1 MDSVQK
7 GLPDVSTENPQL
19 TLEHILSSEPI
30 TKHLDILTNILRQ
43 GRTVDERISA
53 LIHAAWEHVRREEL
67 WSSRFDSLDEYRHFI
82 GFEEHVKPVL
92 RRHKRSDRSKQLS
105 ARMIAQHW
113 DSPFHLVL
121 PASLRPPFWSKH
133 LLNSLASL
141 SRLKPLPEAV
151 HLLQESVKKR
161 PRRGRTQPHLLA
173 SDIERV
179 LEAMRVPRQGR
190 RGRKN
195 SVISIDSILTGHES
209 PTTTLVGSDSHE
221 NGASPQGPSTMVSEK
236 SFLDDQTQCPCS
248 PMLFPLLA
256 ILAESKAQWTSHFLA
271 RLLQWASRMSW
282 ESLCTN
288 HLQQLYR
295 HATQSDGLDLDRSL
309 MSQDLEKLSSTL
321 NGEEASM
328 PDDFPDFLPT
338 PAAGKQERPIPNAF
352 KSFVKDEPSLW
363 SSLQQN
369 GYLHIPGFFAYMETR
384 GIFPRVRHTLARYA
398 SDDQGQV
405 LSQKCYQFL
414 RQMIQQDPAY
424 YAVVASCRPDGQWR
438 LLNRSLDSA
447 STWVAGG
454 MLSVPGSVQR
464 ESDIQSTVML
474 PTFCEEHC
482 VNLVP
487 GSHTMFAPPSHN
499 NEYSPAGVIEIGKPS
514 SIRMRPGDLLL
525 TMPHLLRF
533 PQTFASHA
541 LVNLSQDAADLRG
554 NTTRWSHQL
563 STSALA
569 QPSDAPG
576 ADECSVDI
584 VSAIGEALAGR
595 RAWSDRKVLHQQTI
609 LSGLDTAAAT
619 SFVDKVRERL
629 VLEFHEALDIV
640 EISHAESAAA
650 LAADVLLSDVSTET
664 DWAATELGMSTLL
677 NVEPLWL
684 PESFDHMSLQDL
696 GFDALGE
703 IDLFPTLD

>member
-7 GLPDVSTENPQL
+7 GLSDVSTESPQL
-19 TLEHILSSEPI
+19 TLEHILSAEPI
-30 TKHLDILTNILRQ
+30 TNHLDILTNILRQ
-43 GRTVDERISA
+43 GATVDERVGA

-67 WSSRFDSLDEYRHFI
+67 WSSRFDSLDQYRQFI
-82 GFEEHVKPVL
+82 GFEELVKPVL

-113 DSPFHLVL
+113 DGPFHLVL
-121 PASLRPPFWSKH
+121 PETLRPPFWSKH

-141 SRLKPLPEAV
+141 SRLKPLPEAI
-151 HLLQESVKKR
+151 HLLQESVKRR

-190 RGRKN
+190 RGRKSKS
-195 SVISIDSILTGHES
+195 SVFQPPQLRPEQLTVPERF
-209 PTTTLVGSDSHE
+209 P
-221 NGASPQGPSTMVSEK
+221 SPQGSSAMLSER
-236 SFLDDQTQCPCS
+236 SLLDDQKQCPCS
-248 PMLFPLLA
+248 PLLFPLLA
-256 ILAESKAQWTSHFLA
+256 ILAESKAQWTSYFLG
-271 RLLQWASRMSW
+271 RLLQWASLMSW
-282 ESLCTN
+282 ENLCTD

-295 HATQSDGLDLDRSL
+295 HATQSDGQDLDRSL
-309 MSQDLEKLSSTL
+309 IVQTLEQLSITL
-321 NGEEASM
+321 TDEETSM
-328 PDDFPDFLPT
+328 PDDSPSAIPT
-338 PAAGKQERPIPNAF
+338 GDREKPIPNAF

-384 GIFPRVRHTLARYA
+384 GIFLRVRQTLARYA

-414 RQMIQQDPAY
+414 HQMIQQDPAY

-438 LLNRSLDSA
+438 LLNRSMDSV
-447 STWVAGG
+447 SLSVAGA
-454 MLSVPGSVQR
+454 MLSIPGSVQR
-464 ESDIQSTVML
+464 DSDIQSTVML

-487 GSHTMFAPPSHN
+487 GSHTMLAPSHK
-499 NEYSPAGVIEIGKPS
+499 NEHPPTGVMGIGKPS
-514 SIRMRPGDLLL
+514 SIRMQPGDLLL

-533 PQTFASHA
+533 PQTFTSHA
-541 LVNLSQDAADLRG
+541 LVNLSQDAADLQG
-554 NTTRWSHQL
+554 HPPGWNHQR
-563 STSALA
+563 STSA
-569 QPSDAPG
+569 QPQLSNAPVT
-576 ADECSVDI
+576 DECSVDT
-584 VSAIGEALAGR
+584 VSAIGEALMGR
-595 RAWSDRKVLHQQTI
+595 RAWSDRKVLHQQRI
-609 LSGLDTAAAT
+609 LSGTDTAAAT

-650 LAADVLLSDVSTET
+650 LAPDLVFNNVSTET
-664 DWAATELGMSTLL
+664 EWAATELGMSTLL
-677 NVEPLWL
+677 QVDTPWL

-696 GFDALGE
+696 GLDTLGE
-703 IDLFPTLD
+703 IDLLPTLD

>member
-7 GLPDVSTENPQL
+7 GLSDVSTESPQL
-19 TLEHILSSEPI
+19 TLEHILSAEPI
-30 TKHLDILTNILRQ
+30 TNHLDILTNILRQ
-43 GRTVDERISA
+43 GATVDERVGA

-67 WSSRFDSLDEYRHFI
+67 WSSRFDSLDQYRQFI
-82 GFEEHVKPVL
+82 GFEELVKPVL

-113 DSPFHLVL
+113 DGPFHLVL
-121 PASLRPPFWSKH
+121 PETLRPPFWSKH

-141 SRLKPLPEAV
+141 SRLKPLPEAI
-151 HLLQESVKKR
+151 HLLQESVKRR

-190 RGRKN
+190 RGRKSKS
-195 SVISIDSILTGHES
+195 SVFQPPQLRPEQLTVPERF
-209 PTTTLVGSDSHE
+209 P
-221 NGASPQGPSTMVSEK
+221 SPQGSSAMLSER
-236 SFLDDQTQCPCS
+236 SLLDDQKQCPCS
-248 PMLFPLLA
+248 PLLFPLLA
-256 ILAESKAQWTSHFLA
+256 ILAESKAQWTSYFLG
-271 RLLQWASRMSW
+271 RLLQWASLMSW
-282 ESLCTN
+282 ESLCTD

-295 HATQSDGLDLDRSL
+295 HATQSDGQDLDRSL
-309 MSQDLEKLSSTL
+309 IVQTLEQLSITL
-321 NGEEASM
+321 TDEETSM
-328 PDDFPDFLPT
+328 PDDSPSSIPT
-338 PAAGKQERPIPNAF
+338 GDREKPIPNAF

-384 GIFPRVRHTLARYA
+384 GIFLRVRQTLARYA

-414 RQMIQQDPAY
+414 HQMIQQDPAY

-438 LLNRSLDSA
+438 LLNRSMDSV
-447 STWVAGG
+447 SLSVAGA
-454 MLSVPGSVQR
+454 MLSIPGSVQR
-464 ESDIQSTVML
+464 DSDIQSTVML

-487 GSHTMFAPPSHN
+487 GSHTMLAPSHK
-499 NEYSPAGVIEIGKPS
+499 NEHPPTGVMVIGKPS
-514 SIRMRPGDLLL
+514 SIRMQPGDLLL

-533 PQTFASHA
+533 PQTFTSHA
-541 LVNLSQDAADLRG
+541 LVNLSQDAADLQGHPPGWNHQRF
-554 NTTRWSHQL
+554 TSAQPQL
-563 STSALA
+563 SN
-569 QPSDAPG
+569 APVT
-576 ADECSVDI
+576 DECSVDT
-584 VSAIGEALAGR
+584 VSAIGEALMGR
-595 RAWSDRKVLHQQTI
+595 RAWSDRKVLHQQRI
-609 LSGLDTAAAT
+609 LSGTDTAAAT

-650 LAADVLLSDVSTET
+650 LAPDLVFNNVSTET
-664 DWAATELGMSTLL
+664 EWAATELGMSTLL
-677 NVEPLWL
+677 QVDTPWL

-696 GFDALGE
+696 GLDTLGE
-703 IDLFPTLD
+703 IDLLPTLD

>member
-7 GLPDVSTENPQL
+7 GLSDVSTESPQL
-19 TLEHILSSEPI
+19 TLEHILSAEPI
-30 TKHLDILTNILRQ
+30 TNHLDILTNILRQ
-43 GRTVDERISA
+43 GATVDERVGA

-67 WSSRFDSLDEYRHFI
+67 WSSRFDSLDQYRQFI
-82 GFEEHVKPVL
+82 GFEELVKPVL

-113 DSPFHLVL
+113 DGPFHLVL
-121 PASLRPPFWSKH
+121 PETLRPPFWSKH

-195 SVISIDSILTGHES
+195 SVISIDSILTEHES
-209 PTTTLVGSDSHE
+209 STATLVGSDSHE
-221 NGASPQGPSTMVSEK
+221 DGASPQGSSAMLSER
-236 SFLDDQTQCPCS
+236 SLLDDQKQCPCS
-248 PMLFPLLA
+248 PLLFPLLA

-271 RLLQWASRMSW
+271 RLLQWASLMSW
-282 ESLCTN
+282 ESLCTD
-288 HLQQLYR
+288 HLRQLYR
-295 HATQSDGLDLDRSL
+295 HATQSDGQDLDRFL
-309 MSQDLEKLSSTL
+309 IVQTLEQLSITL
-321 NGEEASM
+321 TGVETSM
-328 PDDFPDFLPT
+328 PDDSPNSIPT
-338 PAAGKQERPIPNAF
+338 PAAGDREKPIPNAF

-384 GIFPRVRHTLARYA
+384 GIFPRVRQTLARYA

-414 RQMIQQDPAY
+414 HQMIQQDPAY
-424 YAVVASCRPDGQWR
+424 YAVVASCRPNGQWR
-438 LLNRSLDSA
+438 LLNRSMDAA
-447 STWVAGG
+447 SLSVAGA
-454 MLSVPGSVQR
+454 MLSIPGSGQR

-487 GSHTMFAPPSHN
+487 GSHTMFAPSHK
-499 NEYSPAGVIEIGKPS
+499 NEHPPTGVMEIGKPS
-514 SIRMRPGDLLL
+514 SIRMQPGDLLL

-533 PQTFASHA
+533 PQTFTSHA
-541 LVNLSQDAADLRG
+541 LVNLSQDVADFQG
-554 NTTRWSHQL
+554 HPTGWNHQP
-563 STSALA
+563 STSA
-569 QPSDAPG
+569 QPQLSNAPVT
-576 ADECSVDI
+576 DECSVDT

-595 RAWSDRKVLHQQTI
+595 RAWSDRKVLHQQRI
-609 LSGLDTAAAT
+609 LSGTDTAAAT
-619 SFVDKVRERL
+619 VFVDKVRERL

-650 LAADVLLSDVSTET
+650 LAPDLVLNDVSAETE
-664 DWAATELGMSTLL
+664 WAATELGMSTLL
-677 NVEPLWL
+677 QVDTPWL
-684 PESFDHMSLQDL
+684 PESFNHMSLQDL
-696 GFDALGE
+696 GLDTLGE
-703 IDLFPTLD
+703 IDLLPTLD

>member
-7 GLPDVSTENPQL
+7 GLPDLSSEIPQR

-30 TKHLDILTNILRQ
+30 TNHLDILTNILRQ
-43 GRTVDERISA
+43 GATVDERVGA

-67 WSSRFDSLDEYRHFI
+67 WSSRFDSLDHYRQFI
-82 GFEEHVKPVL
+82 GFEELVKPVL

-113 DSPFHLVL
+113 NSPFHLVL
-121 PASLRPPFWSKH
+121 PETLRPPFWSKH

-141 SRLKPLPEAV
+141 SRLKPLPDAI

-195 SVISIDSILTGHES
+195 SVISIDSILTEHES
-209 PTTTLVGSDSHE
+209 STATIVGSDTHKD
-221 NGASPQGPSTMVSEK
+221 GASPQGPPVMISEK
-236 SFLDDQTQCPCS
+236 SFLNDQKQCPCS

-256 ILAESKAQWTSHFLA
+256 ILAESKSQWTSHFLA
-271 RLLQWASRMSW
+271 RLLQWASLMSW
-282 ESLCTN
+282 ESLCTD

-295 HATQSDGLDLDRSL
+295 HATQSDGQDLDRSL
-309 MSQDLEKLSSTL
+309 IIQMLEQLSFTL
-321 NGEEASM
+321 IGEETSM
-328 PDDFPDFLPT
+328 PDDSPNSISAS
-338 PAAGKQERPIPNAF
+338 AAGEREKPIPNAF
-352 KSFVKDEPSLW
+352 KTFVKDEPSLW
-363 SSLQQN
+363 SSLQQD
-369 GYLHIPGFFAYMETR
+369 GYLHIPDFFAYMETR
-384 GIFPRVRHTLARYA
+384 GIFPRVRQTLARYA

-405 LSQKCYQFL
+405 LSQRCYQFL
-414 RQMIQQDPAY
+414 HQMIQQDPAY

-438 LLNRSLDSA
+438 LLNRSMDSVA
-447 STWVAGG
+447 ISVAGA
-454 MLSVPGSVQR
+454 MLPVPGSVQH

-487 GSHTMFAPPSHN
+487 GSHTIFAPSRK
-499 NEYSPAGVIEIGKPS
+499 NEHPPAGVMTGKPS
-514 SIRMRPGDLLL
+514 SIRMQPGDLLL

-533 PQTFASHA
+533 PQTFTSHA
-541 LVNLSQDAADLRG
+541 LVNLSQDVADFQG
-554 NTTRWSHQL
+554 HPTGWNHQP
-563 STSALA
+563 STSA
-569 QPSDAPG
+569 QPRLSNASG
-576 ADECSVDI
+576 TDECSVDT
-584 VSAIGEALAGR
+584 VSAIGEALMGR
-595 RAWSDRKVLHQQTI
+595 RAWSDRKVLHQQRI
-609 LSGLDTAAAT
+609 LSGTDTAAAT
-619 SFVDKVRERL
+619 SFVEKVRERL

-650 LAADVLLSDVSTET
+650 LGPDLVLKDVSAET
-664 DWAATELGMSTLL
+664 DWATTELGMSALL
-677 NVEPLWL
+677 QSDAPWL

-696 GFDALGE
+696 GLETLGE
-703 IDLFPTLD
+703 IDLLPTLS